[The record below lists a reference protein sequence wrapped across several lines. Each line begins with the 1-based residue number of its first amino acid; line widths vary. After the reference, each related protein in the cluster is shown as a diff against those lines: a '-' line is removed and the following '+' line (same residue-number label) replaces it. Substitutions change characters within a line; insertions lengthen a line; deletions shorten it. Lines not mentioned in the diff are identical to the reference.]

1 MRQEVT
7 WRDDQTKRDKERE
20 REKERE
26 GDISKKVFPGSK
38 VVSETPT

>member
-1 MRQEVT
+1 MRQELT
-7 WRDDQTKRDKERE
+7 RRDDQTKRDKE